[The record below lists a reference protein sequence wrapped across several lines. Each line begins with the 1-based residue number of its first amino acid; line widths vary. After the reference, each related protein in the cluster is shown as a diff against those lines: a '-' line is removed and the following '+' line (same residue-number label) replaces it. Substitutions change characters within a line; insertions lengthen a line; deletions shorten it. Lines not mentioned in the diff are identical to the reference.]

1 VAVAQRVVTAWVAH
15 NTFLS
20 VLVELGA
27 TGFAIFLLLL
37 ITLVYGL
44 FKLPTLDRS
53 LWLVL
58 LLTWGVGVSA
68 MTWEGS
74 KATWFL
80 WGMIA
85 AEVGSFAAVRERN
98 TLRRVASVPV
108 MPPAERQESMA
119 HSRMMKDLHLKL
131 QRAGLEKP
139 DQAAPWKSR

>member
-74 KATWFL
+74 KPTWFL

-85 AEVGSFAAVRERN
+85 AEVASVAAVRESSKLAPR
-98 TLRRVASVPV
+98 T
-108 MPPAERQESMA
+108 SMA
-119 HSRMMKDLHLKL
+119 PAMPRPPQPQGAGGARRMH
-131 QRAGLEKP
+131 G
-139 DQAAPWKSR
+139 